1 MAQIPGWIVL
11 AQLIHNTIGQ
21 IRQNR
26 LKASVQP
33 RPPHLQKPM
42 YCVQYASPLP
52 SRSTTFARFMPRR
65 ILIVDDNAGVRS
77 LIRTYLE
84 MQTEFDVCGE
94 AADGVD
100 AIEKI
105 KELNPDLV
113 LLDLAMPRM
122 NGAEAASIIK
132 GSMPHLRIILFS
144 VHGEKIGKA
153 LASAVGV
160 DAVLSKPDGIASLV
174 ESVRNL
180 LGPA

>member
-1 MAQIPGWIVL
+1 
-11 AQLIHNTIGQ
+11 
-21 IRQNR
+21 
-26 LKASVQP
+26 
-33 RPPHLQKPM
+33 
-42 YCVQYASPLP
+42 
-52 SRSTTFARFMPRR
+52 MPKS
-65 ILIVDDNAGVRS
+65 ILIADDNAGVRS

-94 AADGVD
+94 AADGVE

-122 NGAEAASIIK
+122 NGAEVAAVVK
-132 GSMPHLRIILFS
+132 GSMPHPRIILCS
-144 VHGEKIGKA
+144 VHGEKIAKA

-160 DAVLSKPDGIASLV
+160 DAVLAKPDGIANLV